1 MAQAPLI
8 GKWLAAKGY
17 VPQVVLCSDATRTRQ
32 TLDRAMSEMPTGVQV
47 FHLAALY
54 LADPRAILDQ
64 LYRQTAETITIV
76 GHNPGI
82 GQLAA
87 DLARQVERRGNA
99 GDDRGSGNGQQEC
112 GNLRDQRIAEFHA
125 FNPQPVVGLR
135 EGSWLTS
142 NGSEHILHG
151 PHSARIFRAGQPAIE
166 QPQGP
171 LSF

>member
-1 MAQAPLI
+1 MTRRLILMRHAKSDWSHGLADHDRPLNARGMAQAPLI

-64 LYRQTAETITIV
+64 LYRQTAETIAIV

-87 DLARQVERRGNA
+87 NLARTPPDHHRFYDYPTGAVTVLEFDLDDWRGIGA
-99 GDDRGSGNGQQEC
+99 HSGT
-112 GNLRDQRIAEFHA
+112 
-125 FNPQPVVGLR
+125 VVDFV
-135 EGSWLTS
+135 
-142 NGSEHILHG
+142 I
-151 PHSARIFRAGQPAIE
+151 PAD
-166 QPQGP
+166 
-171 LSF
+171 L